1 MNIKSANDNHE
12 VKLSEV
18 LIFSQQ
24 QIGGLHDDKLQEA
37 VMQSPVEALA
47 TLDKARETAK
57 RLEAAQTARRKMN
70 QTRKAMSV
78 TTPDDPST
86 PTPTWIS
93 L

>member
-1 MNIKSANDNHE
+1 
-12 VKLSEV
+12 
-18 LIFSQQ
+18 
-24 QIGGLHDDKLQEA
+24 
-37 VMQSPVEALA
+37 MQSPVEALA